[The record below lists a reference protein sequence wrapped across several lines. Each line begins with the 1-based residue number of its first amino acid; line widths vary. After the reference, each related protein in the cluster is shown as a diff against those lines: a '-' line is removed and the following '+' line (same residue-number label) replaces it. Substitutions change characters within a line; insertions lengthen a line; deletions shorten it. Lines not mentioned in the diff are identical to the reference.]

1 MSSPTIRLEDAQN
14 CLDTVIVTLRGQDR
28 PDKNLLATVL
38 EHIASY
44 IQVTKHEIASLRAN
58 DGQKDVFATASD
70 ELEEVIGEAARATN
84 EILSAAESI
93 ERQKADA
100 AERDRAVGDA
110 VTRIYTACAFQ
121 DITGQR
127 IAKVIRTLKE
137 IETRVAVLAMACSGE
152 VQERATEA
160 TASSGEAGLLNGP
173 QLTAHARSQ
182 DEIDALF
189 SSTD

>member
-160 TASSGEAGLLNGP
+160 TAPSGEAGLLNGP